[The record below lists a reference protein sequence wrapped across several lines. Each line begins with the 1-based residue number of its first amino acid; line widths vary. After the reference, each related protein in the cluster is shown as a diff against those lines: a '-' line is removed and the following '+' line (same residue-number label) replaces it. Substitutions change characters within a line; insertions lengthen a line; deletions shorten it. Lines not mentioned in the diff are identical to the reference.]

1 MVCVSFQSSLF
12 IIIQHL
18 IINRSHFDCQIHRG
32 VKYYCYADIIF
43 QFSKKSVKALVSK
56 DELLYNQAVV

>member
-12 IIIQHL
+12 INIQYL
-18 IINRSHFDCQIHRG
+18 IINGSHFDCQIHRG

-43 QFSKKSVKALVSK
+43 HFTKTISQNTRFIG
-56 DELLYNQAVV
+56 

>member
-12 IIIQHL
+12 INIQHL

-32 VKYYCYADIIF
+32 VKYYYYADIIYSIL
-43 QFSKKSVKALVSK
+43 QKNQSKHSF
-56 DELLYNQAVV
+56 